1 MATKNNIT
9 VVTRGGSEEGIGTQ
23 QLTVSGLQNYT
34 GRDPFS
40 ATFKANGTNTYSSV
54 TSSNMLTVTQSGS
67 FIIKLT
73 NPESNVPASGGNI
86 SITGE
91 ANLKKLKLT
100 IGSNMT
106 LVSATINDASLT
118 SEQRAQL
125 ASSSGYIVT
134 GDPGASAK
142 YNISITVSVQA
153 NSSTS
158 SRELELSMKD
168 PEDGTKTD
176 TATITQNGSSS
187 PQPTNQVWFSN
198 GSSSSPSTSPSIVT
212 INLNADGSLANPNDD
227 PRVNTSPSGVSW
239 TISASN

>member
-9 VVTRGGSEEGIGTQ
+9 VTCGGSNEGIGTQ
-23 QLTVSGLQNYT
+23 QLTVSGLQSYT
-34 GRDPFS
+34 GRNPFS

-67 FIIKLT
+67 YIIRLT

-86 SITGE
+86 TITGE

-100 IGSNMT
+100 VGSNMT
-106 LVSATINDASLT
+106 LTSATINDVSLT
-118 SEQRAQL
+118 SEQLTQL
-125 ASSSGYIVT
+125 TSSTGYIVT

-142 YNISITVSVQA
+142 YNISITVSVPA

-158 SRELELSMKD
+158 SRELELSVED

-176 TATITQNGSSS
+176 TATIAQNGSPS

-198 GSSSSPSTSPSIVT
+198 GSSSSPSTSNVT
-212 INLNADGSLANPNDD
+212 IDLGADGNLDSSDD
-227 PRVNTSPSGVSW
+227 PRVNTSPSGVEW
-239 TISASN
+239 VITPN

>member
-9 VVTRGGSEEGIGTQ
+9 VTCEGRDEGIGTQ
-23 QLTVSGLQNYT
+23 QLTVSGLQSYT
-34 GRDPFS
+34 GRNPFS
-40 ATFKANGTNTYSSV
+40 ATFKANGTNTYSSI

-67 FIIKLT
+67 FIIRLT

-86 SITGE
+86 TITGY

-100 IGSNMT
+100 LGSNMT
-106 LVSATINDASLT
+106 LASATINGVSLT

-125 ASSSGYIVT
+125 ASSTGYTVA

-142 YNISITVSVQA
+142 YNISITVSIPA

-158 SRELELSMKD
+158 SRELELSMED

-198 GSSSSPSTSPSIVT
+198 GSSSSPSTSTVT
-212 INLNADGSLANPNDD
+212 INLNADGNLANSNDD

>member
-9 VVTRGGSEEGIGTQ
+9 VTCGDSNEGIGTQ

-34 GRDPFS
+34 GRNPFS
-40 ATFKANGTNTYSSV
+40 ATFKANGTNAYSSV

-67 FIIKLT
+67 YIIRLT

-86 SITGE
+86 TITGE
-91 ANLKKLKLT
+91 ANLEKLKLT
-100 IGSNMT
+100 VGSNMT
-106 LVSATINDASLT
+106 LASATINGVSLT
-118 SEQRAQL
+118 SEQLAQL
-125 ASSSGYIVT
+125 ASSAGFTVT

-142 YNISITVSVQA
+142 YNISTTVSITA

-158 SRELELSMKD
+158 SRELELSMED
-168 PEDGTKTD
+168 PEDGTKAD

-198 GSSSSPSTSPSIVT
+198 GSSSSPSTSTVT
-212 INLNADGSLANPNDD
+212 INLNADGGLVNTSDD
-227 PRVNTSPSGVSW
+227 PRVNTSPSGIKWVI
-239 TISASN
+239 TPN